1 MSKRFVHIVN
11 FWLRKDLSP
20 AEKQQFEAGVRALG
34 TISTLD
40 FFHLGTPA
48 STNREVIDR
57 SYDYSLVCMFK
68 NKGDHDAYQIDPIHD
83 KFRETCAPLWD
94 KVLIYD
100 SEEV

>member
-1 MSKRFVHIVN
+1 MDKRFVHIVN
-11 FWLRKDLSP
+11 FWLRKDLSK
-20 AEKQQFEAGVRALG
+20 EERQQFEAGVRSLG

-40 FFHLGTPA
+40 FFHLGVPA

-57 SYDYSLVCMFK
+57 SYDYCLICIFK
-68 NKGDHDAYQIDPIHD
+68 NKADHDVYQVDPVHD
-83 KFRETCAPLWD
+83 KFRETCSPLWD